1 MQKNQLIGWS
11 VDWFYSFITKVTYL
25 DASTSFTKYNSLAS
39 LLFPTSGVFSPFV
52 VMVKWQG
59 NRWWLTCYYT
69 NGWRLLFTMKVKIQK
84 IQAPNTRGYFK
95 IDGRWHAERRKNA
108 CLAWNFS
115 DSSLLPSSLLWKYG
129 FFNRLWNFGR
139 KLRLWYKNFKNR
151 DQATNKK
158 GNLKN
163 KVTNKLLLF
172 VKLFSMV
179 MILHQDVRHTTRH
192 SITRFWCQLW
202 LKKSLSQQ

>member
-1 MQKNQLIGWS
+1 MLRHLSPNTTPLLLCCFQQVVFFLHLWPWCSDKEIDDGLRYLLLYQWMTTS
-11 VDWFYSFITKVTYL
+11 VL
-25 DASTSFTKYNSLAS
+25 LLTS
-39 LLFPTSGVFSPFV
+39 
-52 VMVKWQG
+52 
-59 NRWWLTCYYT
+59 
-69 NGWRLLFTMKVKIQK
+69 MKVKIQK

-158 GNLKN
+158 GNFEIKWPSCCYL
-163 KVTNKLLLF
+163 
-172 VKLFSMV
+172 
-179 MILHQDVRHTTRH
+179 
-192 SITRFWCQLW
+192 
-202 LKKSLSQQ
+202 